1 MKLILFF
8 LLTNDAKADIAVH
21 ASLSVG
27 MLRM

>member
-1 MKLILFF
+1 MKIRLF